1 MPFLTKEQLN
11 KIGFAKL
18 GEHVFISDK
27 ASFHNPAKISLGSY
41 VRIDDF
47 CVFSA
52 GEDGIELSDFVHIG
66 CFSSLIG
73 QAKIKIGNY
82 SGVSSKVAIYSSS
95 DDFSGH
101 SLPGIQVIIPDE
113 FRHLTN
119 KPVIFEDHTGVGT
132 LSVVFPGVT
141 IREGAMVGALSLIRK
156 SLKPWS
162 IYSGNPLRF
171 IKSRS
176 QEMLKFIPELEK
188 MRKEG
193 LLKDYDL
200 NS

>member
-1 MPFLTKEQLN
+1 MPFLTRDQLN
-11 KIGFAKL
+11 RIGFAKI

-27 ASFHNPAKISLGSY
+27 ACFHNPSQISLGSY

-52 GEDGIELSDFVHIG
+52 GNGGIELCDFVHIG

-73 QAKIKIGNY
+73 EAKIKIGNF

-101 SLPGIQVIIPDE
+101 SMQGMKVVIPDE

-119 KPVIFEDHTGVGT
+119 KPVIFEDYTGVGT
-132 LSVVFPGVT
+132 LCVVLPGVT
-141 IREGAMVGALSLIRK
+141 ISEGAMVGAFSLVRK

-171 IKSRS
+171 IKKRS
-176 QEMLKFIPELEK
+176 QDMLKFISELKK
-188 MRKEG
+188 MREEG

>member
-27 ASFHNPAKISLGSY
+27 ASFHNPSKISLGSY

-52 GEDGIELSDFVHIG
+52 GHGGIELGDFVHIG
-66 CFSSLIG
+66 CFASMIG
-73 QAKIKIGNY
+73 EAKIKIGNY
-82 SGVSSKVAIYSSS
+82 SGVSSKVAVYSSS

-101 SLPGIQVIIPDE
+101 SMPGVQVVIPDE
-113 FRHLTN
+113 FRHLTH
-119 KPVIFEDHTGVGT
+119 KPVIFEDYTGVGT
-132 LSVVFPGVT
+132 LCVVLPGVT
-141 IREGAMVGALSLIRK
+141 IREGAMVGALSIIRK

-176 QEMLKFIPELEK
+176 QEMLKFIPQLEK
-188 MRKEG
+188 MRAEG